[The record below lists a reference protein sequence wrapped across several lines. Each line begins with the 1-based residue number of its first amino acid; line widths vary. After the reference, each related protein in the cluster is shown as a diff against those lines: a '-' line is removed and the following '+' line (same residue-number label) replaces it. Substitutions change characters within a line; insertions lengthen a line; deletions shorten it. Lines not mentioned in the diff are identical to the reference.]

1 MPMQYPTLP
10 IEHLKQDL
18 KKSKYYD
25 NLVFISNEENFEQAS
40 KTHKKE
46 KIFKDMFGGNFGHC
60 TLYGNT
66 LITENIIPKILKL
79 VRDQ

>member
-18 KKSKYYD
+18 KKSKYHD
-25 NLVFISNEENFEQAS
+25 NLVFISNEENFEQAL

-46 KIFKDMFGGNFGHC
+46 ELFEDMFGGNFGHC
-60 TLYGNT
+60 THYGNL

-79 VRDQ
+79 IRD